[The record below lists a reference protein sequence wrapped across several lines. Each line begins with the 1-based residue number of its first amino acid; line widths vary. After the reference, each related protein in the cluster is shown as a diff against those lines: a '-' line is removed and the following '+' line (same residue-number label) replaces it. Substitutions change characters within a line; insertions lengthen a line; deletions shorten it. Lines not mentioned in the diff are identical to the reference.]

1 MKFGFFKKLKN
12 IIKTTGKKLAGIGG
26 KLYKR
31 TGNITKKL
39 IPISKGIVT
48 FLPGGEII
56 GNMIERIPK
65 WYETNGK
72 ALTEISEGKKIKD
85 IIQNYG
91 KTLYNNVIL
100 NKEKEIK
107 QTNNNYNE
115 SRINKVK
122 EMENGVTKE
131 YYKRNLSSLSPY
143 EQEIN

>member
-1 MKFGFFKKLKN
+1 MKFGFIKKLKN
-12 IIKTTGKKLAGIGG
+12 IIKTAGKKIAGIGG
-26 KLYKR
+26 KLYKT
-31 TGNITKKL
+31 TGTITTKL
-39 IPISKGIVT
+39 IPISKGIAS
-48 FLPGGEII
+48 FLPGGETI
-56 GNMIERIPK
+56 GKLLERIPK

-72 ALTEISEGKKIKD
+72 ALTGISEGKKIKD
-85 IIQNYG
+85 VIKEYG
-91 KTLYNNVIL
+91 KTLYNDVIL